1 VLIVLFDA
9 PAVLPALLT
18 PFDEHD
24 RVDVAALAAH
34 VEFVIEAGVDGLMPC
49 GTTGETALLE
59 PDEVM
64 TVVSTVVEAAAGRAK
79 VVAHVGRPATRATAR
94 LIERAIEAGADAVSA
109 IVPYYYDFG
118 DEQIVAHF
126 QALLAAAGDTPLL
139 AYTFPAR
146 TGNDLGAGV
155 LERLASDGLAGL
167 KDSTGSPERHRE
179 YLAAAPGLEIFVGSP
194 RLLLESLRGGSRG
207 TVAALANL
215 APGLLVALARA
226 YAEGREQD
234 AERLQDEVTALEDEV
249 TAGPA
254 LVGLKRAVA
263 GAMAERGMRY
273 PAAPRSP
280 LGI

>member
-1 VLIVLFDA
+1 VLTVLFDA

-24 RVDVAALAAH
+24 AVDVAALGAH
-34 VEFVIEAGVDGLMPC
+34 VDFVIEAGVDGLMPC

-94 LIERAIEAGADAVSA
+94 LIERAIDAGADAVSA

-126 QALLAAAGDTPLL
+126 RALLAAAGDTPLL

-146 TGNDLGAGV
+146 TGNDLGAEV
-155 LERLASDGLAGL
+155 LERLASEGLAGL
-167 KDSTGSPERHRE
+167 KDSTGSPERHHE
-179 YLAAAPGLEIFVGSP
+179 YLAAAPGLEIFVGYP
-194 RLLLESLRGGSRG
+194 GLLLESLRGGSRG

-226 YAEGREQD
+226 FAEGREQD
-234 AERLQDEVTALEDEV
+234 AERLQDEVTHLEREV
-249 TAGPA
+249 TAGPP

-263 GAMAERGMRY
+263 GAMAERGVRY